1 MAIKLTK
8 LKIKTQL
15 KNSGIE
21 KHIERQVTKKG
32 HKLNLN

>member
-1 MAIKLTK
+1 MAKKLTK
-8 LKIKTQL
+8 LKIITQL

-21 KHIERQVTKKG
+21 IHIERQVTLNG